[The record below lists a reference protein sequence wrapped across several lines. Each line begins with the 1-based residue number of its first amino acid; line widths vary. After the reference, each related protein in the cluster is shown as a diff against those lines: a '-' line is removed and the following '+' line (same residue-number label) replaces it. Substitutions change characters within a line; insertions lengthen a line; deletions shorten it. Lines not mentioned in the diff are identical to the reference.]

1 MSNPTFVQGPVTCKV
16 NAEKIEKYRLVKL
29 TSDGIEYAGAD
40 APVFG
45 AVTEA
50 GAKPVEREPGDLRVG
65 LPDVLAVHTAPS
77 VVPVA
82 CDAPESVKAG
92 APVYAA
98 AEGKVSNDGSV
109 VVGVALRDGAEGDA
123 TVRVRLLA
131 PVAK

>member
-16 NAEKIEKYRLVKL
+16 NAEKVEKYRLVKL
-29 TSDGIEYAGAD
+29 TSEGIEYAGAE

-50 GAKPVEREPGDLRVG
+50 GAKAVEREPGDLRAG

-77 VVPVA
+77 VVPIE
-82 CDAPESVKAG
+82 CDSPDAVVAG

-98 AEGKVSNDGSV
+98 ADGKVADSGSV

-131 PVAK
+131 PVAN

>member
-1 MSNPTFVQGPVTCKV
+1 MSNPKFVQGPVTCKV
-16 NAEKIEKYRLVKL
+16 NAESIDKYRLVKL
-29 TSDGIEYAGAD
+29 TSDGIEYAGAE

-50 GAKPVEREPGDLRVG
+50 GAKTTEREPGDLRFG
-65 LPDVLAVHTAPS
+65 RPDVLAVHTAPA

-92 APVYAA
+92 AAVYAA
-98 AEGKVSNDGSV
+98 ADGKVSDSGSV
-109 VVGVALRDGAEGDA
+109 VVGVALSDGAEGAA
-123 TVRVRLLA
+123 TVDVRLLA